1 MSNLRTHY
9 QNLKVD
15 EKAPAS
21 VIKAA
26 YRALSLEY
34 HPDRRKGDPDADRI
48 FKIIQNS
55 YEILSDPVQRQ
66 KHDDWIKSQRD
77 SSSNQG
83 HKKESSD
90 TKQEETQYTKGTSYS
105 RPLAF
110 AVFIIISTVLMLS
123 LIHI

>member
-1 MSNLRTHY
+1 MAKLRTHY

-55 YEILSDPVQRQ
+55 YEMLLEELNKVCSIGLPLIVGVSA
-66 KHDDWIKSQRD
+66 DD
-77 SSSNQG
+77 
-83 HKKESSD
+83 
-90 TKQEETQYTKGTSYS
+90 
-105 RPLAF
+105 
-110 AVFIIISTVLMLS
+110 
-123 LIHI
+123 